1 MIGASNSENHDGRG
15 KKCYYWIKAYGRNIV
30 SLIVVTTNSATFIF
44 GGQGGRKTYEYL
56 PKQSDTWLP
65 GQTEIPDGFQNGSA
79 LAVRSEQEIWLI
91 GGYNTESRILSFN
104 VKDHT
109 FVELTVKLNVGRW
122 GHRSAFIP
130 GTNKIL
136 ITGGK
141 DNQRKAPYSG
151 AGNVQSSTEILDTE
165 DETITMGSSM
175 LIPKAQH
182 GIGVVT
188 CNDENRLQ
196 WWPKNVKRLL

>member
-1 MIGASNSENHDGRG
+1 MPKLPNNHTSAYIAIHNQAILLIGASNSENHDGLG
-15 KKCYYWIKAYGRNIV
+15 KKCYQLNKGIWKEHSTLNHWRHYA
-30 SLIVVTTNSATFIF
+30 SVVTTNSATFIF

-109 FVELTVKLNVGRW
+109 FEELTVKLNVGRV
-122 GHRSAFIP
+122 
-130 GTNKIL
+130 
-136 ITGGK
+136 GGDIDLHLFQEQIK
-141 DNQRKAPYSG
+141 
-151 AGNVQSSTEILDTE
+151 SSSLEVK
-165 DETITMGSSM
+165 TIKEKLLTQVLVMFNLLLKYWTLKM
-175 LIPKAQH
+175 KQ
-182 GIGVVT
+182 
-188 CNDENRLQ
+188 LQ
-196 WWPKNVKRLL
+196 WEVLC